1 VSPDQITLTLPRERP
16 FFSVAHLVL
25 GGLAV
30 RLDPSYDELED
41 LQNALTLLLVQREHG
56 DDFTLVVRV
65 DDDQLEAMVGPV
77 DGQTVAELKR
87 DAGPE
92 VGLRRVLDAAV
103 DSVEVTERDGQQWV
117 ALQKSINR
125 TEVAT

>member
-1 VSPDQITLTLPRERP
+1 MSTDQITLTLPRERP

-25 GGLAV
+25 GGLAA
-30 RLDPSYDELED
+30 RLDLSYDELED
-41 LQNALTLLLVQREHG
+41 LQNALTLLLGQREQG
-56 DDFTLVVRV
+56 ADFTLVVRV
-65 DDDQLEAMVGPV
+65 GEDRFEAMVGPF

-87 DAGPE
+87 EAGPE

-103 DSVEVTERDGQQWV
+103 DSVEVTERDGQPWV
-117 ALQKSINR
+117 ALEKSIGR